1 MSRFRAFVKTT
12 LVGGVA
18 VLLPVALFAIVYV
31 WVFRFLTRLIEPL
44 SDRFL
49 SFTPRTERIVADIA
63 VILFLIG
70 LCFLVG
76 LLVRTRIGD
85 FVLGLLDQRFLRRF
99 PGYTLIKETSEQF
112 FGGGGKKIAFR
123 KVALVQPFGNETMM
137 TGFITEE
144 HPDGRYS
151 VYVPA
156 APSPV
161 AGNVYHLPE
170 RFVHPIDVP
179 VERAMRVI
187 LGCGAGATALFDA
200 WKDRVTPASS
210 DEDRK
215 TSDES

>member
-12 LVGGVA
+12 VVGGVA

-85 FVLGLLDQRFLRRF
+85 YALEIIDHRLLRRF

-112 FGGGGKKIAFR
+112 FGGKKVAFR

-161 AGNVYHLPE
+161 AGNVYHLPKHW
-170 RFVHPIDVP
+170 VHPIDVP

-187 LGCGAGATALFDA
+187 LGCGAGASALFEGLRSGNAPTLTNDDA
-200 WKDRVTPASS
+200 PAPDKS
-210 DEDRK
+210 
-215 TSDES
+215 